1 MGATKAELIVQFYT
15 ETQIAQ
21 GSVLKVTVP
30 TNSSVVDG
38 AVQCGVGGFND
49 QDGLVCQGVD
59 GNALL
64 FELKYDLRPFES
76 NVFSFIGAYNAPLTS
91 EPTETFKL

>member
-30 TNSSVVDG
+30 TDSSVVDG

-49 QDGLVCQGVD
+49 QDGLVC
-59 GNALL
+59 
-64 FELKYDLRPFES
+64 
-76 NVFSFIGAYNAPLTS
+76 
-91 EPTETFKL
+91 

>member
-1 MGATKAELIVQFYT
+1 M
-15 ETQIAQ
+15 
-21 GSVLKVTVP
+21 TVP